1 MSATT
6 LQLGVW
12 AGTVIVRESGNS
24 STTVTLCT
32 GGGVK
37 TCKPLVCYYKHI
49 RLDYGERAEHIVH
62 MVRLVNNFGGIS
74 DIPLA
79 PLLYVWEIVLQSR
92 TACDTNAL
100 TFSNAQSS

>member
-49 RLDYGERAEHIVH
+49 RLDYGERAEHGQIGEQFWGDIRYTTCSFT
-62 MVRLVNNFGGIS
+62 VRMGN
-74 DIPLA
+74 
-79 PLLYVWEIVLQSR
+79 
-92 TACDTNAL
+92 
-100 TFSNAQSS
+100 SSAE